1 MPVNKTR
8 KQNKKLKRKLTK
20 KSKKTL
26 LKKNKTL
33 KNFIAYCDGNRSI
46 FEISIILNKNLE
58 EIVEV
63 CEKLFLK
70 KLIRYKKI

>member
-1 MPVNKTR
+1 MPVNKTH

-33 KNFIAYCDGNRSI
+33 KGTRLLI
-46 FEISIILNKNLE
+46 KTPP
-58 EIVEV
+58 
-63 CEKLFLK
+63 KL
-70 KLIRYKKI
+70 